1 MISLTEKEFFQLTG
15 FIRGNYGINLSEKKG
30 LLESRLQNL
39 LTENGFSNFDDYFH
53 YVLSDQTGEAITTL
67 INKITTNH
75 TYFLREI
82 EHFIYFR
89 DTVLPYLTS
98 VSGERDL
105 RIWSAGCS
113 TGEEPY
119 VLAMIIADYLGLNQ
133 QLWDSQI
140 LATDISQKVL
150 DIAARG
156 IYTEEQISTI
166 PLHWKHCYFKKDAD
180 GKHVVKASIKDQ
192 VIFRR
197 HNLFSPFFP
206 FKKKFQVIFCK
217 NVMIY
222 FDTQTKHEL
231 VNRLYEITEPG
242 GFLFIGLSESLNREA
257 TPYKYISPAIYR
269 KE

>member
-1 MISLTEKEFFQLTG
+1 MISLSEKEFIELTG
-15 FIRGNYGINLSEKKG
+15 FIQGNYGINLTEKKV
-30 LLESRLQNL
+30 LLESRLQNVL
-39 LTENGFSNFDDYFH
+39 FENGFNNFDDYFQ
-53 YVLSDQTGEAITTL
+53 YVLADQTGEAITTL

-82 EHFIYFR
+82 NHFTYFR
-89 DTVLPYLTS
+89 DQVLPYLTAMS
-98 VSGERDL
+98 RERDL

-150 DIAARG
+150 DIAAGG
-156 IYTEEQISTI
+156 IYTEAQINAI
-166 PLHWKHCYFKKDAD
+166 PLHWKHCYFKKDTD
-180 GKHVVKASIKDQ
+180 GKYIIKHPIKDQ

-206 FKKKFQVIFCK
+206 FKKPFHVIFCK

-231 VNRLYEITEPG
+231 VNRLYQITEPG
-242 GFLFIGLSESLNREA
+242 GYLFIGLSESLNRDA
-257 TPYKYISPAIYR
+257 TKYKYISPAIYR